1 MSQLHRY
8 FVFIVSSFVGL
19 KNKIMRKIS
28 AFNFL
33 TLNGY
38 FKSENED
45 ISWHRHGNEEAE
57 YSAKSL
63 EKDNILLFGRKTYQM
78 MESFW
83 PTALANEQNPVVAKG
98 MNKAEKIVF
107 STTLNNAGWN
117 NTRIIHENMVQVLS
131 SLKQT
136 PGKDMTILGSGN
148 IITQLTDAALIDE
161 YLLMIDPVAIPR
173 GTPYL
178 ITCKNRF
185 NCNYRKAERL
195 TVELFS

>member
-1 MSQLHRY
+1 
-8 FVFIVSSFVGL
+8 
-19 KNKIMRKIS
+19 MRKIS

-38 FKSENED
+38 FKGENED

-57 YSAKSL
+57 YSAQSIK
-63 EKDNILLFGRKTYQM
+63 KDNILLFGRKTYQM

-107 STTLNNAGWN
+107 STTLKNAGWN

-173 GTPYL
+173 GTSIFDNL
-178 ITCKNRF
+178 QKSLQLQLSESRTF
-185 NCNYRKAERL
+185 NSGVILL
-195 TVELFS
+195 TYTTT